1 MAITQN
7 KRREHILA
15 CLSPAP
21 SNERIVRT
29 AARMAA
35 AFDCPMTALFVRTP
49 DFDAAPPEDQQRLRA
64 NQQLA
69 LELGAAVETTYGD
82 DVPSLI
88 AEYARLSG
96 VTKIVLGRSAAAR
109 RRPFGKPPL
118 TELLLAYAPDIDIH
132 IIPDTRAR
140 ASYRPRSA
148 RETSPRSL
156 LLNIAKSTAILAGA
170 TALCALSDR
179 LGFSDANLIMV
190 YILGVVLTS
199 VVTTHRVYALASAV
213 ISVIA
218 FNFLFTTPRFSFSA
232 YETGY
237 PVTFIVMFLTAYIT
251 ATLAMRY
258 KEQASQSAR
267 IAHRTR
273 VLFDT
278 DQLLSKA
285 AGRDEILHAAGNQV
299 VKLLGRAALVFVSE
313 NSELTDALPFAAPD
327 QPMPAYDEAAERA
340 HAAAALA
347 QSKPDAQAAGAFLY
361 FPIRMG
367 EHVYGAAGI
376 EPGGNPPDAAEQSML
391 RSVLAACALALEN
404 EHNDRAKKAAAV
416 LAESEQL
423 RANLLRSISHD
434 LRTPLTTIAG
444 NASSLLSSGDSF
456 DAATRRQ
463 LYSDIY
469 EDSMWLVGLVE
480 NLLSATRIE
489 EGRLTLRTSIELLGD
504 IAEEAVAHI
513 VPKAKDH
520 KLSIV
525 QEDELLLV
533 RADAHL
539 ITQVIVN
546 LIENAVKYTPPGS
559 SVRVLLKCEG
569 ADAVVEVSDDG
580 PGIPDA
586 DKARIFEKFYT
597 GAHSVADNS
606 RSMGLGLYL
615 CKAIVK
621 AHGGEIT
628 VHDNAPH
635 GAIFRFTLPL
645 DAALAGA
652 ALSAEGGLTRE

>member
-1 MAITQN
+1 MAEKEKQH
-7 KRREHILA
+7 EHILA
-15 CLSPAP
+15 CLSSAP
-21 SNERIVRT
+21 SNARIVRT
-29 AARMAA
+29 AARMAR
-35 AFDCPMTALFVRTP
+35 AFDCPMTALFVQTP
-49 DFDAAPPEDQQRLRA
+49 DFAAASSEDKQRLRA

-69 LELGAAVETTYGD
+69 MELGATVETTYGD

-109 RRPFGKPPL
+109 KRFFGKPPL

-140 ASYRPRSA
+140 AAYRPRSA
-148 RETSPRSL
+148 SEMSPRSL
-156 LLNIAKSTAILAGA
+156 LCNAAKSAAILAGA
-170 TALCALSDR
+170 TVLCALFER

-199 VVTTHRVYALASAV
+199 MVTTHRAYALASAV

-218 FNFLFTTPRFSFSA
+218 FNFLFTTPRFSFTA

-237 PVTFIVMFLTAYIT
+237 PVTFLVMFLTTYIT
-251 ATLAMRY
+251 ATLAVRY
-258 KEQASQSAR
+258 KEQAGQSAR

-285 AGRDEILHAAGNQV
+285 AGRDEIHTAAGSQI
-299 VKLLGRAALVFVSE
+299 VKLLGRAALIFPWQDGQF
-313 NSELTDALPFAAPD
+313 TQALAFAAPD
-327 QPMPAYDEAAERA
+327 QPMPAYGAATESANA
-340 HAAAALA
+340 HASLKSDAA
-347 QSKPDAQAAGAFLY
+347 QTGVFLY

-367 EHVYGAAGI
+367 DHLYGAVGI
-376 EPGGNPPDAAEQSML
+376 HQGANPPDASEQSML
-391 RSVLAACALALEN
+391 RSILAACALALEN
-404 EHNDRAKKAAAV
+404 DHNDRAKKAAAV

-434 LRTPLTTIAG
+434 LRTPLTTISG
-444 NASSLLSSGDSF
+444 NASSLLHNGDGF
-456 DAATRRQ
+456 DDATRKR
-463 LYSDIY
+463 LYADIY
-469 EDSMWLVGLVE
+469 EDSMYLVGLVE

-504 IAEEAVAHI
+504 IAEEAAAHVA
-513 VPKAKDH
+513 PKAGEH
-520 KLSIV
+520 SLSVV

-559 SVRVLLKCEG
+559 SIRVTLRRDG
-569 ADAVVEVSDDG
+569 AHAAVEVADDG
-580 PGIPDA
+580 PGVPDS
-586 DKARIFEKFYT
+586 DKPRIFEKFYT
-597 GAHSVADNS
+597 GEHRVADNR

-615 CKAIVK
+615 CKAIIK
-621 AHGGEIT
+621 AHGGEIA
-628 VHDNAPH
+628 VRDNTPR
-635 GAIFRFTLPL
+635 GAVFAFTLPL
-645 DAALAGA
+645 DPALADA
-652 ALSAEGGLTRE
+652 ALSAEGGLSRE